1 MTKLLKQFPVKFVVY
16 YRDMPDSVL
25 SLLKEDLQS
34 SLVKDGLKKM
44 TDQVDAP
51 RLTLTL
57 LPVRKDI
64 DKNRYIRVVSVLDG
78 LLKRNEILAYK
89 IT

>member
-1 MTKLLKQFPVKFVVY
+1 MTKLLKPFPVKFVIY

-25 SLLKEDLQS
+25 SLLKEDSQS

-44 TDQVDAP
+44 TDQIDAP

-57 LPVRKDI
+57 LPVRKDT
-64 DKNRYIRVVSVLDG
+64 DKTRYIKTVSLLDG
-78 LLKRNEILAYK
+78 LLKRDEILDYK
-89 IT
+89 IL